1 MIRCWTYGT
10 ILVVFGAAVTPQST
24 VAAFDLDA
32 VLAEQY
38 PESTGPFMGDWEGQW
53 SPEED
58 KDPFLGAQII
68 GRGGDTY
75 EIHLVPAP
83 YHRCEPYAV
92 VTTKVQDGKL
102 TFKSGRYSGTVTPES
117 FTGSRTVDGK
127 SKAATFTLK
136 KVVHQS
142 PTMGLAPPEGAV
154 VLFDG
159 TNLDAFNIDPAGPW
173 GIRDGNLL
181 SIAEKGKQ
189 LVSKQ
194 TFTDVSA
201 HVEFCLPYLPTK
213 TGQERGN
220 GGVFFQGEFEVQVL
234 DSYGLPGHFRECGA
248 LYKVSAP
255 KVNMCYPP
263 NVWQTYDIDYT
274 APRFDESGNQTAL
287 ARITV
292 RHNGKLIHTDEEI
305 PFLPTNSY
313 KDRIKP
319 HPKGPGHFEI
329 QAHGNHVKY
338 RNIWILEK

>member
-1 MIRCWTYGT
+1 MLMQSRDLLT
-10 ILVVFGAAVTPQST
+10 LAAVALLGAAASAE
-24 VAAFDLDA
+24 AAFDLDA
-32 VLAEQY
+32 VLAEQF
-38 PESTGPFMGDWEGQW
+38 PPSTGPFMGDWEGEW

-68 GRGGDTY
+68 GRGNDTY
-75 EIHLVPAP
+75 EIHLTPAP

-92 VTTKVQDGKL
+92 ATVKARDGKL
-102 TFKSGRYSGTVTPES
+102 TLKSGRYEGTVTADA
-117 FTGSRTVDGK
+117 FTGRRTAEGK
-127 SKAATFTLK
+127 SKAATFAMK
-136 KVVHQS
+136 RVVHQS
-142 PTMGLAPPEGAV
+142 PTLGLAPPEGAV

-159 TNLDAFNIDPAGPW
+159 TSLDAFEINPEGPW
-173 GIRDGNLL
+173 GIRDGHLL

-194 TFTDVSA
+194 KFLDVSA
-201 HVEFCLPYLPTK
+201 HVEFLLPYLPDK

-234 DSYGLPGHFRECGA
+234 DSYGLPGYFRECGA

-274 APRFDESGNQTAL
+274 APRFDAAGKQTAL

-319 HPKGPGHFEI
+319 HPREPGPFEI
-329 QAHGNHVKY
+329 QAHGNHVQY
-338 RNIWILEK
+338 RNIWLVEK